1 VVQLSGGVAVAIRSG
16 RVSSGLD
23 GRNLCI
29 DTGVIVKG
37 DDAAIHL
44 PDASCRLTVA
54 AVLAITANTSPRVS
68 PAGTARAAKSLLS
81 ACTGKEKRRAM
92 ATKTSA
98 RRMFPDLQEYVMLQE
113 R

>member
-1 VVQLSGGVAVAIRSG
+1 VQTDGGRGFGNHGKHQSACVAS
-16 RVSSGLD
+16 
-23 GRNLCI
+23 
-29 DTGVIVKG
+29 
-37 DDAAIHL
+37 
-44 PDASCRLTVA
+44 
-54 AVLAITANTSPRVS
+54 
-68 PAGTARAAKSLLS
+68 GTARAAKSLVS